1 MAIQIQLRRGNANQ
15 WTTQNPILAQGE
27 LAVELDTSKFKIGD
41 GIKHW
46 NQLPYV
52 DNQNKL
58 GYLTDVIAVDPDD
71 GSVLVYNAS
80 INKWVATVELNQQ
93 TVTMDGGFF

>member
-1 MAIQIQLRRGNANQ
+1 MAIQIQLRRGSASQ
-15 WTTQNPILAQGE
+15 WSTQNPKLAEGE

-41 GIKHW
+41 GIRNW

-58 GYLTDVIAVDPDD
+58 GYLSDVIAVDPDD

>member
-1 MAIQIQLRRGNANQ
+1 MAIQIQLRRGTAAQ
-15 WTTQNPILAQGE
+15 WTQQNPILAEGE
-27 LAVELDTSKFKIGD
+27 LCLELDTNKFKIGD
-41 GIKHW
+41 GIRHW

-71 GSVLVYNAS
+71 GSVLVYNES
-80 INKWVATVELNQQ
+80 INKWVATTELSKQ

>member
-1 MAIQIQLRRGNANQ
+1 MAIQIQLRRGNSNQ
-15 WTTQNPILAQGE
+15 WTLQNPILAQGE

-41 GIKHW
+41 GIKTW

-52 DNQNKL
+52 DNQNKI
-58 GYLTDVIAVDPDD
+58 GFLTDVYAVDPDD

-93 TVTMDGGFF
+93 TVSMDGGFF

>member
-1 MAIQIQLRRGNANQ
+1 MAIQIQLRRGNATQ
-15 WTTQNPILAQGE
+15 WSTQNPIIAEGE
-27 LAVELDTSKFKIGD
+27 LCVELDTSKFKIGD
-41 GIKHW
+41 GIRPW
-46 NQLPYV
+46 NLLPYV

>member
-1 MAIQIQLRRGNANQ
+1 MAIQIQLRRGNASQ

-41 GIKHW
+41 GIKYW

-58 GYLTDVIAVDPDD
+58 GFLTDVIAVDPDD
-71 GSVLVYNAS
+71 GSVLVYNSS